1 MALVKRYKISD
12 NSCKECLE
20 HLLEEVSSLEG
31 IIDVK
36 LDLDEKEI
44 IVKSCKSLDEEKI
57 SNILIN
63 QKKYHEAH
71 KSNLI
76 EEEFFFEEIDCPNCA
91 AKIEEKL
98 NKEER
103 IDQATINFISKK
115 VTIVHSKNDD
125 ILPLVNQIAR
135 TIEKDAVIYRNKG
148 LFFKSSN
155 EHEKESHCHC
165 EDHHDHC
172 THLDEDCHHEHKEH
186 CHGHEEKRKDYR
198 RIVKIT
204 SLISGIL
211 LAIIG
216 TILKF
221 TDNMYV
227 LRMILFSVSYLL
239 LAYNL
244 LLNAVNGIKNK
255 DFFNENTLMVLASL
269 GALIIDEGFEA
280 IMVVLLNTIGEY
292 FQEKAS
298 ENSKKAIENMMS
310 LDSKYAQLKNG
321 PQILAEELKRGQIIV
336 IKPGEKIPVDGKLL
350 NQEALLDMKS
360 LTGESLPVSFK
371 KDETLLSGSINLD
384 KVIELEVTKEYSES
398 TLSKVKELIQKAND
412 KKSKSQEFITKFAKI
427 YTPII
432 IIVAIIIG
440 LVQGV
445 ILRNGLVSSLNSVF
459 SILVIACPCALV
471 ISIPLCYFSGI
482 GRASKDGI
490 LVKGGNYLETLVNS
504 KSFVFDKTGTLTKG
518 NFEITK
524 IEAISTNKEDLLK
537 KAAMC
542 EVYSSHPI
550 AISIKNACKDE
561 ISFPEDFEIE
571 EITGEGIK
579 YTSNS
584 LSLLVGNEKLL
595 NRYSINF
602 TPSSDIGSIVYVVE
616 NNRYLGY
623 IVISDEVKPESKELI
638 TYLKNNHY
646 KTYMLSGDNEKIVDN
661 ISSYLG
667 IDEKKSKLL
676 PDQKY
681 KCLEDIIQETNGS
694 VVYVGDGINDSP
706 SLTLADVGISLGGI
720 GSDVAKECAD
730 VVIMNDDI
738 SKIKNLLLISKK
750 TRKIM
755 IENIVFILFVKL
767 LAIVIGSSGIIGQY
781 AMILSIFSDVG
792 VSLLAILNTTRIL
805 RKSTK

>member
-12 NSCKECLE
+12 NSCNECLE

-148 LFFKSSN
+148 LLIKSVKGSDKEEHSCQLEDKHHTHHHLDECCQN
-155 EHEKESHCHC
+155 EHE
-165 EDHHDHC
+165 
-172 THLDEDCHHEHKEH
+172 EHI
-186 CHGHEEKRKDYR
+186 HGEEKRKDYK
-198 RIVKIT
+198 KIT
-204 SLISGIL
+204 SLVTGIV
-211 LAIIG
+211 LAISG

-221 TDNMYV
+221 TDNLYV
-227 LRMILFSVSYLL
+227 LRMILFSISYLL
-239 LAYNL
+239 LAYDL
-244 LLNAVNGIKNK
+244 LLSAFNGIKNK
-255 DFFNENTLMVLASL
+255 DFFNENTLMALASL

-280 IMVVLLNTIGEY
+280 IMVVLLNAIGEY
-292 FQEKAS
+292 YQEKAS

-310 LDSKYAQLKNG
+310 LDSKYAQIKDG
-321 PQILAEELKRGQIIV
+321 PTVLAEQLTIGQIIV

-371 KDETLLSGSINLD
+371 KDDTLLSGSINLD
-384 KVIELEVTKEYSES
+384 KVVELEVTKEYSES

-432 IIVAIIIG
+432 ILVAIVIG
-440 LVQGV
+440 LVQGL

-490 LVKGGNYLETLVNS
+490 LVKGGNYLEALVNS

-524 IEAISTNKEDLLK
+524 VEAISTNKEDLLK

-550 AISIKNACKDE
+550 AVSIKKAYKEE

-571 EITGEGIK
+571 EISGEGIK
-579 YTSNS
+579 FTSKS
-584 LSLLVGNEKLL
+584 SLLLAGNEKLL
-595 NRYSINF
+595 NRFNISF

-623 IVISDEVKPESKELI
+623 IVISDEVKMESKELI

-661 ISSYLG
+661 IASYLG
-667 IDEKKSKLL
+667 IDEKKAKLL

-681 KCLEDIIQETNGS
+681 QYLEEIIKETKGS

-706 SLTLADVGISLGGI
+706 SLSLSDVGISLGGI

-738 SKIKNLLLISKK
+738 SKIKNILLISKK

-755 IENIVFILFVKL
+755 IENIIFILFIKL
-767 LAIVIGSSGIIGQY
+767 LAIIIGSSGILGQY
-781 AMILSIFSDVG
+781 AMLLSLFSDVG

-805 RKSTK
+805 KKSTK

>member
-1 MALVKRYKISD
+1 MALVKRYKINN
-12 NSCKECLE
+12 NSCEECID
-20 HLLEEVSSLEG
+20 HLLDEVSSLEG
-31 IIDVK
+31 VLDVK
-36 LDLDEKEI
+36 VSIDKNEI
-44 IVKSCKSLDEEKI
+44 IVKSYKKIDEGKI
-57 SNILIN
+57 NEIIN
-63 QKKYHEAH
+63 NQNNYHKAH
-71 KSNLI
+71 ESNLI
-76 EEEFFFEEIDCPNCA
+76 EEEFLFDEIDCPNCA
-91 AKIEEKL
+91 AKIEDKL
-98 NKEER
+98 NKEEK
-103 IDQATINFISKK
+103 IAKATISFLNKK
-115 VTIVHSKNDD
+115 VIIVHSKDD
-125 ILPLVNQIAR
+125 EILPLINKIAKSV
-135 TIEKDAVIYRNKG
+135 EKDAVIYRNKG
-148 LFFKSSN
+148 LFFKNSN

-204 SLISGIL
+204 SLTSGIL

-221 TDNMYV
+221 TNNMYV

-321 PQILAEELKRGQIIV
+321 PQILAEELKHGQIIV

-350 NQEALLDMKS
+350 NQDALLDMKS

-490 LVKGGNYLETLVNS
+490 LVKGGNYLEALVNS

-550 AISIKNACKDE
+550 AVSIKNACKDE
-561 ISFPEDFEIE
+561 ISFPADFEIE

-584 LSLLVGNEKLL
+584 LILLAGNEKLL
-595 NRYSINF
+595 NRYNINF
-602 TPSSDIGSIVYVVE
+602 TPSNDIGSIVYVVE

-667 IDEKKSKLL
+667 IDEKKAKLL